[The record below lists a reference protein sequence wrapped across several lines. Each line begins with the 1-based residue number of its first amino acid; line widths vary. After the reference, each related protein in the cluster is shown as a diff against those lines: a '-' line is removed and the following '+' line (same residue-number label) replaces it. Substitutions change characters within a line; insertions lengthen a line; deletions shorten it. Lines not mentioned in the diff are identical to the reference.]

1 MRPPDASAGDGRP
14 NPILTVLAVLAVVLM
29 AGVVLVPHAAGY
41 FFLFDDFALVSIAM
55 KSPVRELFSKAIGGF
70 FRPVALCGVRLET
83 FAFGWRLPAGYA
95 VVSAALHGLNSL
107 LAFVLLR
114 RLGQRREPALLGA
127 AVFLL
132 SPWAGETY
140 FWVSSQFDLY
150 SVLFS
155 FLALWLA
162 LRGVDAPRL
171 SGLLAGVVLVAAF
184 GACLSKEMAVTLPGL
199 FVVLCVWRQ
208 GLIGLRRRVLVFAAA
223 MAAASA
229 ASLLLRSRVI
239 DTLGGAYGSLPSLW
253 KRSDLLATAWSQL
266 RTFALPPGG
275 PVPAFDAAWGI
286 PLALL
291 IVAAFVSSPRESFSA
306 ATGLAISLAPVA
318 WSVLEPGSTASGR
331 YLYLPGFFVA
341 ALVSLGFSGLY
352 RRGWSPLL
360 WKRVAPYP
368 AVLLL
373 AAGIGILIGQQRLWR
388 QAFRLS
394 RSSVDQVGREKGTAR
409 FLHVRN
415 LPYTL
420 LEGPYILK
428 SYAFR
433 LYFGTEELK
442 VRSDAVVFVTDGEN
456 VKPVRRFDDPFSE
469 YAAPI
474 DATAEKEIV
483 LDLRAR

>member
-1 MRPPDASAGDGRP
+1 MRPPDPSARDGRP
-14 NPILTVLAVLAVVLM
+14 DPILTVLAVFVVALV

-41 FFLFDDFALVSIAM
+41 FFLFDDFAFVSTAM
-55 KSPVRELFSKAIGGF
+55 KSPIRELFSKAIGGF
-70 FRPVALCGVRLET
+70 FRPVALCGVWLET
-83 FAFGWRLPAGYA
+83 LAFGWRLPAGYA
-95 VVSAALHGLNSL
+95 LVSAALHGLNSL

-127 AVFLL
+127 AIFLL

-140 FWVSSQFDLY
+140 FWVSAQFDLY

-162 LRGVDAPRL
+162 FRGVDAPRRPR
-171 SGLLAGVVLVAAF
+171 LLVGAVLVAAF
-184 GACLSKEMAVTLPGL
+184 AACLSKEMAVTLPGL
-199 FVVLCVWRQ
+199 FLVLCVWRQ
-208 GLIGLRRRVLVFAAA
+208 GLAGLRARVLVFAAA

-239 DTLGGAYGSLPSLW
+239 DPLGGAYGSLPSLW

-266 RTFALPPGG
+266 RMFALPPGG
-275 PVPAFDAAWGI
+275 PAPAFDAAWGI
-286 PLALL
+286 PLVLL
-291 IVAAFVSSPRESFSA
+291 IVAALVSSPRESLSGVA
-306 ATGLAISLAPVA
+306 GLAISLAPVV
-318 WSVLEPGSTASGR
+318 WSGMEPGSTAGGR
-331 YLYLPGFFVA
+331 YLYLPGFYVA
-341 ALVSLGFSGLY
+341 ALVSLGFSALY

-373 AAGIGILIGQQRLWR
+373 AAGITILIGQQRLWR
-388 QAFRLS
+388 EAIRLS
-394 RSSVDQVGREKGTAR
+394 RSSVEQVRREMGTAR

-420 LEGPYILK
+420 LEGPYVLK

-433 LYFGTEELK
+433 LYFGAEELK
-442 VRSDAVVFVTDGEN
+442 VRSEAVVLTTNGKS

-469 YAAPI
+469 YAAPA
-474 DATAEKEIV
+474 DAAAEKEIV